1 MKKID
6 MCLIKSQCT
15 DGIKKAENTIGSV
28 IEKSKD
34 IIISPK
40 FSSDFK
46 IKSRKNDKEIF
57 GLKMKCDKE
66 ISLFKLV
73 LGVIAVI
80 ATITLVYAAL
90 EAIFSNKS
98 DNCDCE

>member
-6 MCLIKSQCT
+6 MCAMKAQCT
-15 DGIKKAENTIGSV
+15 DGIKKAENTISSA

-66 ISLFKLV
+66 ISLFKLI
-73 LGVIAVI
+73 LGVLAFIAGI
-80 ATITLVYAAL
+80 ALVYATL
-90 EAIFSNKS
+90 EAVFSGKS